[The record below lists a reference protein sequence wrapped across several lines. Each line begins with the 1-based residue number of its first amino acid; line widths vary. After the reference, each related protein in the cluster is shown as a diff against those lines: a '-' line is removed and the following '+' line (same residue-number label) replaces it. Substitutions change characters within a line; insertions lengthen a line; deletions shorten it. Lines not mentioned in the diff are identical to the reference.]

1 MCGFINKRFFYSNN
15 IFDCNALKYVSIN
28 MKQCIARP
36 EIINISSNEPLFYP
50 YSIRINKCSGSCN
63 DINDPYAKVRV
74 SDV

>member
-1 MCGFINKRFFYSNN
+1 MGLLINVFFTA
-15 IFDCNALKYVSIN
+15 IMFFDCNALKYVSIN
-28 MKQCIARP
+28 MKECIART

-63 DINDPYAKVRV
+63 DINDPYAKVCV